1 MTLNEALLI
10 IIDHNL
16 TKPKPAHMNK
26 DLMICILRMEN
37 VR

>member
-1 MTLNEALLI
+1 MTISETILI

-26 DLMICILRMEN
+26 DLMTCALQMEQKI
-37 VR
+37 